1 HPRRVGGGA
10 PDRRIGTGGRITVSR
25 PSCRY
30 LRSGRGLARASGLS
44 GQRRRVPR
52 GEWFDPRPLSG
63 RPGPRAREGLAPRG
77 RCARTRA
84 RAPAR
89 GERQDGGW
97 VRAAGRRVAL
107 PAARRRDRGGRRAR
121 PRVRER
127 ELSPRRVRTPL
138 PSRAERETAA
148 DRGDRRRRREHVHAV
163 PRRTRIRGHARAR
176 ADGRVRIW
184 KHGPD
189 SGRAPQRGTGGG
201 GGTVRAA
208 REGVALILAVVVLLS
223 LGTITASLL
232 FTSALSNRI
241 ARTGEDVAR
250 ARITAESAA
259 RSTLASWET
268 RRYRDLSIGE
278 AVEVEEVGDG
288 ASAVVER
295 LTGGLF
301 LVRASAEFATGTR
314 ARVGLLVRGLDIRDL
329 VGAFPAAIT
338 TGGALELG
346 DGAVL
351 EGGAGAPAPPPWSEA
366 ECPPHLKVLVAE
378 TFGLVPRPAHAKASE
393 TVWGGPFDPADP
405 LRLG

>member
-1 HPRRVGGGA
+1 M
-10 PDRRIGTGGRITVSR
+10 
-25 PSCRY
+25 
-30 LRSGRGLARASGLS
+30 
-44 GQRRRVPR
+44 
-52 GEWFDPRPLSG
+52 
-63 RPGPRAREGLAPRG
+63 
-77 RCARTRA
+77 
-84 RAPAR
+84 
-89 GERQDGGW
+89 
-97 VRAAGRRVAL
+97 
-107 PAARRRDRGGRRAR
+107 
-121 PRVRER
+121 
-127 ELSPRRVRTPL
+127 
-138 PSRAERETAA
+138 
-148 DRGDRRRRREHVHAV
+148 
-163 PRRTRIRGHARAR
+163 
-176 ADGRVRIW
+176 
-184 KHGPD
+184 
-189 SGRAPQRGTGGG
+189 
-201 GGTVRAA
+201 RAA

-366 ECPPHLKVLVAE
+366 ECPPHLKALVAE

-405 LRLG
+405 LRLGPLDAGELRKLADRIEEGVLSPRPVYAGTKCDLTAHANWGAPLDPRGACGDEFPLIYAPSDVHMTGGTGQGVLVVDGDFTMAGNARFYGAILVTGSVHISGNAQVHGAVTAISGRPVALDGQARVTWGACPILRALDAAAGLNRPLSPGRRRWIPIF